1 MKYFIFRNNTVEHL
15 FSFLD
20 AEFGGYDELSVG
32 QGNYDRYLWFYQAP
46 MILDSFKA
54 QGIIEDYINKFNFT
68 LSQLPANKQII
79 AFTINDSF
87 MFKCCNSD
95 FSLKKV
101 IYSYNLNIFDRAS
114 ELQNLKV
121 LDIDDFF
128 RRYGVSDQ
136 IDWKYYYLSQMI
148 YNPKIADAFEQW
160 FTKKLMAIESKRK
173 KCFVLDL
180 DNTLWGGIL
189 GEDGVRG
196 IKLGGA
202 YPGNAFFDFQKNL
215 LQASNNGVILT
226 VCSKNNEEDVFEA
239 WEKHPDMILRKGKFS
254 AWKINWRDKAANI
267 FELSKDLNIGLDSM
281 VLIDDNPAERELV
294 KAQLPDIAV
303 PDFPKQPYL
312 LREFYTTIYEDY
324 FQIYTLT
331 KEDKVKTSQY
341 KADFERKSYQTN
353 FRNLDDYIRGLN
365 IKLEIRQ
372 ATEIDLPRVA
382 QMTQKTNQFN
392 LTTKRYTEDQIVSF
406 INDGDLI
413 YCLSVKD
420 KFGDSGMTGLAIIK
434 VNEENKTA
442 EMDSYLLSCRIL
454 GRQIENTFLA
464 VVLRKVQQKG
474 ISKIFAKYVE
484 TLKNK
489 QTEDFYSNNGFV
501 LTWQQ
506 KGEKH
511 YSYDLSQIIELNNLH
526 SIENE

>member
-1 MKYFIFRNNTVEHL
+1 MKYFIFRNNTVERF

-20 AEFGGYDELSVG
+20 AEFGGYDELSAE

-46 MILDSFKA
+46 MILDSFKT
-54 QGIIEDYINKFNFT
+54 QDIIEDYIDKFNFT
-68 LSQLPANKQII
+68 LSQLSADKQII
-79 AFTINDSF
+79 AFTISDSF

-95 FSLKKV
+95 FSLKRAV
-101 IYSYNLNIFDRAS
+101 YSYNLNLFDKSA

-128 RRYGVSDQ
+128 KRYDISNQ

-160 FTKKLMAIESKRK
+160 FVRKLRAIESKRK
-173 KCFVLDL
+173 KCLVLDL

-189 GEDGVRG
+189 GEDGIGG

-202 YPGNAFFDFQKNL
+202 YPGNAFSDFQQNL

-239 WEKHPDMILRKGKFS
+239 WEKHADMILRKGNFS
-254 AWKINWRDKAANI
+254 TWKINWRDKATNI

-281 VLIDDNPAERELV
+281 VVIDDSPAERELV
-294 KAQLPDIAV
+294 KVQLPDVEV

-312 LREFYTTIYEDY
+312 LRDFYTTIYEDY

-341 KADFERKSYQTN
+341 KASFERKSYQTN
-353 FRNLDDYIRGLN
+353 FRNLDEYIRCLD

-372 ATEIDLPRVA
+372 ATEIDLARVS

-392 LTTKRYTEDQIVSF
+392 LTTKRYTEDQIASF
-406 INDGDLI
+406 IEGGDLI
-413 YCLSVKD
+413 YCLLVKD

-442 EMDSYLLSCRIL
+442 EIDSCLLSCRIL

-464 VVLRKVQQKG
+464 VVLKNVQQKG
-474 ISKIFAKYVE
+474 ISRIFAKYIE

-501 LTWQQ
+501 LTLQQ
-506 KGEKH
+506 KGEKY
-511 YSYDLSQIIELNNLH
+511 YSYDLSHIIELNNLH